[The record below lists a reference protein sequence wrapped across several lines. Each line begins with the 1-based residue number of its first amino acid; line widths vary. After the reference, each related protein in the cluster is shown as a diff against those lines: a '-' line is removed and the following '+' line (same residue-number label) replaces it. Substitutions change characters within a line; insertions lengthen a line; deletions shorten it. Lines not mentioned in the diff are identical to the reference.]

1 MQQAPIRLLTRQRKG
16 WIRRKPRGS
25 EAAQSRRTGPAVRGE
40 AESTTRPL
48 IHPMHLCSL
57 VYAKPQCV
65 QCDATKRDLNS
76 RKIEHET
83 VDLTQNPD
91 AVSKVKELGYQ
102 RAPVVVTE
110 EDHWSGYRPDKIK
123 ALDPSAGGRRQSGL
137 DAAAPRSRIAL

>member
-1 MQQAPIRLLTRQRKG
+1 
-16 WIRRKPRGS
+16 
-25 EAAQSRRTGPAVRGE
+25 
-40 AESTTRPL
+40 
-48 IHPMHLCSL
+48 MHLCSL

-137 DAAAPRSRIAL
+137 VAAAPRSRIAL